1 MKILKV
7 VPFLN
12 GVEVQVDNITS
23 STECFIKI
31 IGNSIYE
38 QTTYIT
44 VRDNVIHIT
53 NLLNDVDYNIFLQD
67 APKRSNNRLFRC
79 GDYGGTVINYI
90 HPDDMT
96 YHPSGMCPASP
107 SILKLPSGRL
117 IVSHDIFFYLM
128 EQNITIL
135 NYSDD
140 SGKTW
145 NYLSTIT
152 PCFWGTLFYFNNKV
166 YLMGMNGEYG
176 DLLLYKSNDE
186 GKTFSKPIIII
197 PGGNRTIGGPHK
209 APMPIVNHN
218 DRLWTAIEYG
228 SWNLGGHGAGVI
240 SIDITKDIMD
250 SENWVVTPFL
260 QYSKQWEG
268 IVNSEKPGYL
278 EGNVVIKQDGSL
290 CNILRYST
298 GSDYINYGKAIVLSI
313 DKDEPSKKLSFN
325 KVINFDGNNSKFI
338 IRFDS
343 TTKKY
348 FTIVNRADKENTGKR
363 NKVILMSSR
372 DTITWKDEALLLDYS
387 EFKEDYTKVG
397 FQYIDFLFHENKI
410 LYVSRTAINGAINF
424 HDSNCITFHEHT
436 YN

>member
-7 VPFLN
+7 VPFKN
-12 GVEVQVDNITS
+12 GVEVQVDNITLL
-23 STECFIKI
+23 TECFIKI
-31 IGNSIYE
+31 IGDSNYV
-38 QTTYIT
+38 QTPYTT
-44 VRDNVIHIT
+44 VRDKVIHIT

-67 APKRSNNRLFRC
+67 APRRSNNRLFRC
-79 GDYGGTVINYI
+79 GDYGGTIINYI

-107 SILKLPSGRL
+107 SLLKLPSGRL

-135 NYSDD
+135 NFSDD
-140 SGKTW
+140 LGKTW

-152 PCFWGTLFYFNNKV
+152 PCFWGTLFYFNNNV

-209 APMPIVNHN
+209 APMPIVKHN
-218 DRLWTAIEYG
+218 GRLWTAIEYG

-240 SIDITKDIMD
+240 SIDINKDIME
-250 SENWVVTPFL
+250 SKNWVVTPFL

-268 IVNSEKPGYL
+268 VVNSEKPGYL
-278 EGNVVIKQDGSL
+278 EGNVVINQDGSL
-290 CNILRYST
+290 CNVLRYST

-313 DKDEPSKKLSFN
+313 DKDEPSKELTFN
-325 KVINFDGNNSKFI
+325 KVINFNGNNSKFI
-338 IRFDS
+338 IRFDNI
-343 TTKKY
+343 TKKY
-348 FTIVNRADKENTGKR
+348 FTIVNRADKESTSKR
-363 NKVILMSSR
+363 NKVILMSSW
-372 DTITWKDEALLLDYS
+372 DTIVWKDEELLLDYS
-387 EFKEDYTKVG
+387 DYKEDYTKVG

-424 HDSNCITFHEHT
+424 HDSNCITFHEHI